1 MANTKEL
8 SVEDKLRAIYDLQLI
23 DSRIDEIRNV
33 RGELPLEVEDLEDE
47 VAGLGTRSEKLKSE
61 LEIVE
66 EQIKTRKNAIDD
78 HKEAIKKYT
87 KQQESV
93 RNNREFNSLTK
104 EVEFQELEIQ
114 LAEKQIKEMK
124 VSIEHKKEVIS
135 GLKERLESKSSHLKH
150 KKSELDAIMA
160 ETQKEEIFLSE
171 KSAEY
176 EVLIEDRLLAAY
188 KRIRTSVRNGLA
200 VVSIERGASAGSFF
214 TIPPQTQVEI
224 ASRKKI
230 ITDEHSGRI
239 LVDSALAEEE
249 KEKMDLLFSKF

>member
-1 MANTKEL
+1 MATTKEL
-8 SVEDKLRAIYDLQLI
+8 SVEDKLRALYDLQLI

-47 VAGLGTRSEKLKSE
+47 VAGLSTRLEKFKIDLVSIE
-61 LEIVE
+61 D
-66 EQIKTRKNAIDD
+66 QIKAKKNAIEE
-78 HKEAIKKYT
+78 HQAAIKRYT
-87 KQQESV
+87 EQQKNV

-124 VSIEHKKEVIS
+124 ASIDHKKEVIS
-135 GLKERLESKSSHLKH
+135 SSKEKLEQKSTHLKH
-150 KKSELDAIMA
+150 KKAELNDIMS
-160 ETQKEEIFLSE
+160 ETQKEETFLTE
-171 KSAEY
+171 KSSEY
-176 EVLIEDRLLAAY
+176 EALIEERLLAAY
-188 KRIRTSVRNGLA
+188 KRIRKSVINGLA

-224 ASRKKI
+224 AARKKI

-239 LVDSALAEEE
+239 LVDAALADEE
-249 KEKMDLLFSKF
+249 KEKMQNLFSKI

>member
-1 MANTKEL
+1 MATKKEL

-47 VAGLGTRSEKLKSE
+47 VAGLSTRSEKLKSE
-61 LEIVE
+61 LEVIE
-66 EQIKTRKNAIDD
+66 EQIKVKKNAIDE

-87 KQQESV
+87 KQQETV
-93 RNNREFNSLTK
+93 RNNREYNSLTK

-124 VSIEHKKEVIS
+124 ASIEHKKEVIANS
-135 GLKERLESKSSHLKH
+135 KEKLEAKSTHLKH
-150 KKSELDAIMA
+150 KKSELEAIMA
-160 ETQKEEIFLSE
+160 ETQKEEEFLSE
-171 KSAEY
+171 KSVEFQGQ
-176 EVLIEDRLLAAY
+176 IEERLLTAY
-188 KRIRTSVRNGLA
+188 NRIRSSVRNGLA

-239 LVDSALAEEE
+239 LVDSMLAEEE
-249 KEKMDLLFSKF
+249 REKMEKLFSKF

>member
-1 MANTKEL
+1 MATKEL
-8 SVEDKLRAIYDLQLI
+8 NVEEKLRALYDLQLI

-47 VAGLGTRSEKLKSE
+47 VAGLSTRLEKLKTDLDTIE
-61 LEIVE
+61 D
-66 EQIKTRKNAIDD
+66 QIKVKKASIEE

-87 KQQESV
+87 AQQKEV

-114 LAEKQIKEMK
+114 LAEKHIREMK
-124 VSIEHKKEVIS
+124 ASIEHKKEVIAES
-135 GLKERLESKSSHLKH
+135 KERLEAKSSHLKH
-150 KKSELDAIMA
+150 KKSELDAIMS
-160 ETQKEEIFLSE
+160 ETEKEETFLSQ
-171 KSAEY
+171 KSEEY
-176 EVLIEDRLLAAY
+176 QAQIEERLLNAY
-188 KRIRTSVRNGLA
+188 KRIRGSVRNGLA

-214 TIPPQTQVEI
+214 TIPPQTQMEI

-239 LVDSALAEEE
+239 LVDTALAEEE
-249 KEKMDLLFSKF
+249 KEKMEQLFAKI

>member
-8 SVEDKLRAIYDLQLI
+8 SVEDKLRALYDLQLI
-23 DSRIDEIRNV
+23 DTRIDEIKNV

-47 VAGLGTRSEKLKSE
+47 VAGLSTRLEKLKND
-61 LEIVE
+61 LDTIE
-66 EQIKTRKNAIDD
+66 ESIKTKKNAIDE

-87 KQQESV
+87 KQQEAV

-124 VSIEHKKEVIS
+124 ASIEHKKDVIS
-135 GLKERLESKSSHLKH
+135 QSKERLEVKSNHLKH
-150 KKSELDAIMA
+150 KKSELEAIMS
-160 ETQKEEIFLSE
+160 ETAKEETFLSE

-176 EVLIEDRLLAAY
+176 ENQIEERLLAAY
-188 KRIRTSVRNGLA
+188 KRIRSSVRNGLA

-239 LVDSALAEEE
+239 LVDSSLAEEE
-249 KEKMDLLFSKF
+249 KEKMEKLFSKF

>member
-1 MANTKEL
+1 MATKEL
-8 SVEDKLRAIYDLQLI
+8 NVEEKLRALYDLQLI

-47 VAGLGTRSEKLKSE
+47 VAGLSTRLEKLKTDLDS
-61 LEIVE
+61 IE
-66 EQIKTRKNAIDD
+66 EQIKVKKSAIEE

-87 KQQESV
+87 TQQKEV

-114 LAEKQIKEMK
+114 LAEKHIREMK
-124 VSIEHKKEVIS
+124 ASIDHKKEVIAES
-135 GLKERLESKSSHLKH
+135 KERLEAKSSHLKH
-150 KKSELDAIMA
+150 KKSELDAIMS
-160 ETQKEEIFLSE
+160 ETEKEENFLSQ
-171 KSAEY
+171 KSE
-176 EVLIEDRLLAAY
+176 EFQGQIEERLLAAY
-188 KRIRTSVRNGLA
+188 KRIRGSVRNGLA

-214 TIPPQTQVEI
+214 TIPPQTQMEI

-239 LVDSALAEEE
+239 LVDTALAEEE
-249 KEKMDLLFSKF
+249 KEKMEQLFAKI

>member
-1 MANTKEL
+1 MAATKEL
-8 SVEDKLRAIYDLQLI
+8 SVEEKLRALYDLQLI
-23 DSRIDEIRNV
+23 DTRIDEIRNV

-47 VAGLGTRSEKLKSE
+47 VAGLSTRNEKLKQD
-61 LEIVE
+61 LENIE
-66 EQIKTRKNAIDD
+66 EQIKAKKNAIED
-78 HKEAIKKYT
+78 HQFSIKKYI
-87 KQQESV
+87 KQQDSV

-124 VSIEHKKEVIS
+124 ASMEHKKQVIADS
-135 GLKERLESKSSHLKH
+135 KEKLEAKSSHLKH
-150 KKSELDAIMA
+150 KKAELSDIMS
-160 ETQKEEIFLSE
+160 ETQKEEAFLSE

-176 EVLIEDRLLAAY
+176 ELLIEDRLLAAY
-188 KRIRTSVRNGLA
+188 KRIRKSVRNGLA

-224 ASRKKI
+224 AGRKKI

-239 LVDSALAEEE
+239 LVDSSLAEEE
-249 KEKMDLLFSKF
+249 REKMQQMFSKF

>member
-1 MANTKEL
+1 MATKEL
-8 SVEDKLRAIYDLQLI
+8 NVEEKLRALYDLQLI

-47 VAGLGTRSEKLKSE
+47 VAGLSTRLEKLKTDLDS
-61 LEIVE
+61 IE
-66 EQIKTRKNAIDD
+66 EQIKVKKSAIEE

-87 KQQESV
+87 TQQKEV

-114 LAEKQIKEMK
+114 LAEKHIREMK
-124 VSIEHKKEVIS
+124 ASIEHKKEVIAES
-135 GLKERLESKSSHLKH
+135 KERLEAKSSHLKH
-150 KKSELDAIMA
+150 KKSELDAIMS
-160 ETQKEEIFLSE
+160 ETEKEENFLSQ
-171 KSAEY
+171 KSE
-176 EVLIEDRLLAAY
+176 EFQGQIEERLLSAY
-188 KRIRTSVRNGLA
+188 KRIRGSVRNGLA

-214 TIPPQTQVEI
+214 TIPPQTQMEI

-239 LVDSALAEEE
+239 LVDTALAEEE
-249 KEKMDLLFSKF
+249 KEKMEQLFAKI

>member
-1 MANTKEL
+1 MATTKEL
-8 SVEDKLRAIYDLQLI
+8 SVEDKLRALYDLQLI

-47 VAGLGTRSEKLKSE
+47 VAGLSTRLEKFKIDLVSIE
-61 LEIVE
+61 D
-66 EQIKTRKNAIDD
+66 QIKAKKNAIEE
-78 HKEAIKKYT
+78 HQAAIKRYT
-87 KQQESV
+87 EQQKNV

-124 VSIEHKKEVIS
+124 ASIEHKKEVIAS
-135 GLKERLESKSSHLKH
+135 SKEKLEQKSTHLKH
-150 KKSELDAIMA
+150 KKAELNDIMS
-160 ETQKEEIFLSE
+160 ETQKEETFLTE
-171 KSAEY
+171 KSSEY
-176 EVLIEDRLLAAY
+176 EALIEERLLAAY
-188 KRIRTSVRNGLA
+188 KRIRKSVINGLA

-224 ASRKKI
+224 AARKKI

-239 LVDSALAEEE
+239 LVDAALADEE
-249 KEKMDLLFSKF
+249 KEKMQNLFSKI

>member
-47 VAGLGTRSEKLKSE
+47 VAGLSTRSEKLKSE
-61 LEIVE
+61 LEVIE
-66 EQIKTRKNAIDD
+66 EQIKVKKNAIDE

-93 RNNREFNSLTK
+93 RNNREYNSLTK

-124 VSIEHKKEVIS
+124 ASIEHKKEVIANS
-135 GLKERLESKSSHLKH
+135 KEKLELKSAHLKH

-160 ETQKEEIFLSE
+160 ETQKEEEFLSE

-176 EVLIEDRLLAAY
+176 QGQIEERLLTAY
-188 KRIRTSVRNGLA
+188 KRIRGSVRNGLA

-249 KEKMDLLFSKF
+249 REKMEKLFSKF

>member
-1 MANTKEL
+1 MATTKEL
-8 SVEDKLRAIYDLQLI
+8 SVEDKLRAIYDLQII
-23 DSRIDEIRNV
+23 DTRIDEIRNV

-47 VAGLGTRSEKLKSE
+47 VTGLSTRLDKLKSDLLTIE
-61 LEIVE
+61 D
-66 EQIKTRKNAIDD
+66 QIKAKKSAIEE
-78 HKEAIKKYT
+78 HQAAIKKYT
-87 KQQESV
+87 EQQKNV

-114 LAEKQIKEMK
+114 LAEKQIKELK
-124 VSIEHKKEVIS
+124 ASIEHKKEVIANS
-135 GLKERLESKSSHLKH
+135 KEKLEAKSAHLKH

-160 ETQKEEIFLSE
+160 ETQKEEEFLSE

-176 EVLIEDRLLAAY
+176 EAQIEERLLTAY
-188 KRIRTSVRNGLA
+188 KRIRSSVRNGLA

-239 LVDSALAEEE
+239 LVDSSLAEEE
-249 KEKMDLLFSKF
+249 REKMEKLFSKF

>member
-1 MANTKEL
+1 MATTKEL
-8 SVEDKLRAIYDLQLI
+8 SVEEKLRSLYDLQLI

-47 VAGLGTRSEKLKSE
+47 VAGLSTRLEKLKTDLDS
-61 LEIVE
+61 IE
-66 EQIKTRKNAIDD
+66 EQIKDKKNAIEG
-78 HKEAIKKYT
+78 HKESIKKYT

-114 LAEKQIKEMK
+114 LAEKHIKEMK
-124 VSIEHKKEVIS
+124 ATIDHKKEVIS
-135 GLKERLESKSSHLKH
+135 QSKERLDAKSSHLKH
-150 KKSELDAIMA
+150 KKSELDAIMS
-160 ETQKEEIFLSE
+160 ETAKEESFLSQ
-171 KSAEY
+171 KSE
-176 EVLIEDRLLAAY
+176 EFEGQIEDRLLSAY
-188 KRIRTSVRNGLA
+188 KRIRSSVRNGLA

-214 TIPPQTQVEI
+214 TIPPQTQMEI

-239 LVDSALAEEE
+239 LVDASLAEEE
-249 KEKMDLLFSKF
+249 REKMEQLFAKI